1 MELCVLSGQ
10 NNLINSFN
18 IQYCKILL
26 LVLMLLTIILPMAE
40 LGRGRSLL
48 LSDNKEGQLQMMKM
62 VGLSLFLGIKKVGL
76 DSDS

>member
-26 LVLMLLTIILPMAE
+26 LVLMLLTIILSMAE
-40 LGRGRSLL
+40 LTVPIEGIYSKIVFNKWSIYDMLL
-48 LSDNKEGQLQMMKM
+48 FSKERPI
-62 VGLSLFLGIKKVGL
+62 FNR
-76 DSDS
+76 